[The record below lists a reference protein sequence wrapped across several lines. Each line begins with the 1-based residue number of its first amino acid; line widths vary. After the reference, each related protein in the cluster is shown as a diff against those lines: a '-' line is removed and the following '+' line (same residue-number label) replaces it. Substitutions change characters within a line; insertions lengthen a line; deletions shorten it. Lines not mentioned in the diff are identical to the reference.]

1 MTKSKDGMYWVS
13 GWQHGAW
20 KYDPSSIRNL
30 TVNDSIPASGKNK
43 MIVDQIRPCGLPL
56 LAAEYSKLK
65 MKS

>member
-43 MIVDQIRPCGLPL
+43 MIVEIRSDPVGCHCWQRNTRN
-56 LAAEYSKLK
+56 
-65 MKS
+65 